1 MNSKAFEIA
10 LALKGK
16 LENSFMSSLSKAE
29 KSVESCKK
37 AFDTLAKQK
46 VDLDKVFEARRSTLN
61 ASKAYFQAQKK
72 VEDLQHA
79 LKTATSGQ
87 DKLKAELLKAVQ
99 SMHKAKSALDKQK
112 EALVGVEKAAGTAG
126 KSIKELQAQNED
138 LEKSI
143 EKQIKLQKDLEKAEA
158 RKAKVE
164 SLQDRS
170 NDLMLSGAGKVAGA
184 VGMVTA
190 TLAKPVNDA
199 ISLENAQAELGKFS
213 EKAQEV
219 MLLNKELAKSYAVS
233 IEDMVELQTNAMQ
246 SAIVDPN
253 DLEGIKKYTEVAS
266 QAAIAIGMTGDEV
279 GSAFATIQSQI
290 AGNLDDTIKAFDL
303 INQISNTTAAGGKD
317 VIEVLSRTGGAV
329 ASLTSLATPQV
340 VALAG
345 AFTAA
350 STSAEVAATA
360 QASFINSLMAGA
372 GATGT
377 QKLGFDALG
386 IDPEKLAK
394 AMVSG
399 SDVAVEAM
407 NEVFAKINALADEDK
422 SVVIGQIFGNEAG
435 LKKAVATLAKQ
446 SDLFNIPIQLS
457 FNEEEYKGSMFK
469 EYETRSKT
477 TENELKLLQNRIK
490 ILSASI
496 GATLLPVINSITKK
510 IEMLVDPIINWVEV
524 NQDLVKN
531 IGLVIASF
539 AGVIAVIGAFQI
551 ALGLALKPFIMFY
564 KVIGIATTIFKVFN
578 LTLLANPITWI
589 IAGIVALV
597 AAGVMLYKNW
607 DLVKEKA
614 ISLFNKLD
622 SIFGGSLMAL
632 VNAFKD
638 GAKDILNAFSNL
650 KSSILN
656 IISPLASTF
665 VELFI
670 NIGKAIQAI
679 ISSSTF
685 ITIVKVMGVVL
696 KNVLVFSINLVIVA
710 FKALFTV
717 ISTVVK
723 AVSSTI
729 AFFVNL
735 FAGQFN
741 VIENTTIALDN
752 VINTVIGAIINAF
765 NSVIDFISSIF
776 ITSWTS
782 ALDSMRNTFSNAFN
796 GLKDRALTPLNFILE
811 KVSIVKNALGGAVD
825 SVKSFFGFGDSDT
838 QVSVNKAITTTASMP
853 SVNVPALA
861 SGGITTGP
869 TLAMIGEGAEQE
881 AVMPLS
887 RLKEFIG
894 LTSSSSNT
902 SNSETVVINFN
913 PTINVNG
920 SGDIESQISQ
930 AMQQA
935 AVNVRQ
941 EIERYFSQ
949 RRRLAYD

>member
-1 MNSKAFEIA
+1 MGSKAFEIA

-16 LENSFMSSLSKAE
+16 LENSFMSSLFKAE
-29 KSVESCKK
+29 KSVEGCKK
-37 AFDTLAKQK
+37 AFDALAKQK

-99 SMHKAKSALDKQK
+99 SMHKANDALSRQK
-112 EALVGVEKAAGTAG
+112 EALAAVEKQAGTTG
-126 KSIKELQAQNED
+126 KSIKDLQAQNED

-143 EKQIKLQKDLEKAEA
+143 EKQIQLQKDLEKAEA

-164 SLQDRS
+164 SLQDKS

-219 MLLNKELAKSYAVS
+219 MELNKNLARNYAVS

-279 GSAFATIQSQI
+279 GTAFATIQGQI

-377 QKLGFDALG
+377 QKLGFEALG
-386 IDPEKLAK
+386 IVPEKLAK

-399 SDVAVEAM
+399 SDVAVKAM
-407 NEVFAKINALADEDK
+407 QEVFAKINALADEDK

-446 SDLFNIPIQLS
+446 SDLFNVPIQLS
-457 FNEEEYKGSMFK
+457 FNEDEYNGSMFK

-477 TENELKLLQNRIK
+477 TENELKLLQNRIQ

-496 GATLLPVINSITKK
+496 GATLLPVINEITKK
-510 IEMLVDPIINWVEV
+510 IEMQVDPIINWVEA
-524 NQDLVKN
+524 NQETVKS
-531 IGLVIASF
+531 IGLVIAGF
-539 AGVIAVIGAFQI
+539 AGIIAVVGALQI
-551 ALGLALKPFIMFY
+551 ALGLALKPFIMLY
-564 KVIGIATTIFKVFN
+564 KVVGIATTIFKVFN

-589 IAGIVALV
+589 ILAIVALI
-597 AAGVMLYKNW
+597 AAGIALYKNW
-607 DLVKEKA
+607 DLVTEKA
-614 ISLFNKLD
+614 AQLWNYLVQKWDSLVT
-622 SIFGGSLMAL
+622 SIEDGITGLINFFG
-632 VNAFKD
+632 
-638 GAKDILNAFSNL
+638 
-650 KSSILN
+650 
-656 IISPLASTF
+656 
-665 VELFI
+665 
-670 NIGKAIQAI
+670 
-679 ISSSTF
+679 
-685 ITIVKVMGVVL
+685 
-696 KNVLVFSINLVIVA
+696 
-710 FKALFTV
+710 
-717 ISTVVK
+717 
-723 AVSSTI
+723 
-729 AFFVNL
+729 
-735 FAGQFN
+735 
-741 VIENTTIALDN
+741 
-752 VINTVIGAIINAF
+752 
-765 NSVIDFISSIF
+765 DFISYI
-776 ITSWTS
+776 
-782 ALDSMRNTFSNAFN
+782 DSVFVGAWNSSLNNISGIFSNIFN
-796 GLKDRALTPLNFILE
+796 GLKDIALTPLNFILD
-811 KVSIVKNALGGAVD
+811 KIGMVKNAVGGAVD

-941 EIERYFSQ
+941 EIEKYFSQ